1 MKTLALP
8 ILAALAALPA
18 PAQVPRPRV
27 PAATLTVD
35 TAHPGACI
43 NPAMWGVFFED
54 INFAAD
60 GGLWAELVKNRSFE
74 FPDRL
79 QGWFEVRPR
88 GARGTLTVR
97 DDQPAVP
104 ENPHYLSLRGAAAGF
119 GAGNEGFRG
128 MGVTAGSELRLSLR
142 ARRGAEGPL
151 GLRATLRGAE
161 NRILAEA
168 RIEALAPE
176 WARREVS
183 LKPTA
188 TDPGARLELTLD
200 GPGRA
205 DLDAVSLMPK
215 DTWKGHGFRADLMRL
230 LSDLRPG
237 FVRFPGGCVVEGR
250 DLANRYAW
258 KNTVGPVDAR
268 RPMPNRWRD
277 NMGFEG
283 RYALDYQ
290 QSFQIGFFEFFQ
302 LCEDLGSEPLPVL
315 SCGMACQFETGEM
328 CPADG
333 LDPFIQDALDL
344 IEFANGPSTS
354 TWGAVRARMGHPAPF
369 GLKMLAVGNEQWGPE
384 YLDRFER
391 FQKAIR
397 ARHPGILLAGSAGPW
412 SGGEDFQDLWAG
424 MRRLGADLVD
434 EHYYAPPGWFQ
445 ANAHRYDAYPRQG
458 PKVFAGEY
466 AAHAERPAPGTPRP
480 NTWEAALSEAA
491 FMTGLERNADVVRL
505 ASYAPLLANAEAWQ
519 WSPNLIWFDSLRS
532 AATPSY
538 WVQRLFSRNRGDR
551 ILPATVALAPSATA
565 TAGLYCTAALDEA
578 AGEVVL
584 KVVNASRVPAD
595 LDLRFADLPTAPLR
609 GRVILLEASPNDQ
622 NPLDGPAKV
631 APQEADLAEP
641 GPGHVFPPNSLT
653 ILRIPRSREQK

>member
-1 MKTLALP
+1 MKTPLLLT
-8 ILAALAALPA
+8 LAALAALPV

-35 TAHPGACI
+35 AAHPGAAI

-79 QGWFEVRPR
+79 QGWFEVRPK
-88 GARGTLTVR
+88 GARGSLTVR

-104 ENPHYLSLRGAAAGF
+104 ENPHYLSLRGSAAGF

-128 MGVTAGSELRLSLR
+128 MGVTAGAELHLSLQV
-142 ARRGAEGPL
+142 RRGADAPV

-161 NRILAEA
+161 NRVLAEA
-168 RIEALAPE
+168 RIEALAPA
-176 WARREVS
+176 WTLREVT
-183 LKPTA
+183 LKPAA

-205 DLDAVSLMPK
+205 DLDAVSLMPA
-215 DTWKGHGFRADLMRL
+215 DTWKGHGFRSDLMGLLADLK
-230 LSDLRPG
+230 PG

-258 KNTVGPVDAR
+258 KKTVGPRDAR
-268 RPMPNRWRD
+268 RPQPNRWRD

-328 CPADG
+328 SPSDG
-333 LDPFIQDALDL
+333 LDPYIQDALDL
-344 IEFANGPSTS
+344 VEFANGPASS
-354 TWGAVRARMGHPAPF
+354 RWGAVRARMGHAAPF
-369 GLKMLAVGNEQWGPE
+369 GLKMLAIGNEQWGPE
-384 YLDRFER
+384 YLERFER
-391 FQKAIR
+391 FQKAIH
-397 ARHPGILLAGSAGPW
+397 AKYPGILLAGSSGPW
-412 SGGEDFQDLWAG
+412 SGGEDFHDLWAG

-458 PKVFAGEY
+458 PRVFAGEY
-466 AAHAERPAPGTPRP
+466 AAHAERPAPGAPRS
-480 NTWEAALSEAA
+480 NNWEAALSEAA

-505 ASYAPLLANAEAWQ
+505 ASYAPLLANADAWQ

-551 ILPATVALAPSATA
+551 ILPVSLALAPSATA
-565 TAGLYCTAALDEA
+565 TAGLYTTAVLDEA
-578 AGEVVL
+578 AGEVVV

-595 LDLRFADLPTAPLR
+595 LDLVVNGLGTTDHS
-609 GRVILLEASPNDQ
+609 GRMTVLAASPADE
-622 NPLDGPAKV
+622 NPLGGPAKASPV
-631 APQEADLAEP
+631 ESVLAET
-641 GPGHVFPPNSLT
+641 GAGQVFPPNSLT
-653 ILRIPRSREQK
+653 ILRIPRTREQK